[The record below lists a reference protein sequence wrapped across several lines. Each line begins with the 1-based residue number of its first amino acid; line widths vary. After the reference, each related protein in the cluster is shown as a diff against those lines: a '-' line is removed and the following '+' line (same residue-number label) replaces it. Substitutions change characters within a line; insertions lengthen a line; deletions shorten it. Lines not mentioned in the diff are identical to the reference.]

1 MQDRHSSPAIHG
13 SFKTIIKNDSQWSNG
28 RDITAWY
35 VLSPWAALFSFV
47 FGWLLSAENHL
58 TPT

>member
-13 SFKTIIKNDSQWSNG
+13 SLKTIIKDDNQWSNG

-35 VLSPWAALFSFV
+35 VLTSWAALFY
-47 FGWLLSAENHL
+47 HL
-58 TPT
+58 FLAGC

>member
-13 SFKTIIKNDSQWSNG
+13 SLKTIIKDDSQWQWSDG

-35 VLSPWAALFSFV
+35 VLSPWAALFF
-47 FGWLLSAENHL
+47 HL
-58 TPT
+58 FLAGC